1 MFDHAHL
8 VDRIEQSIE
17 DAPTCSLCHAPT
29 VIRDRAGRLW
39 LECSA
44 TPEDEPIGLR
54 ARFAAA
60 FMSHP
65 RQLILDLTEDLAA

>member
-8 VDRIEQSIE
+8 IDRIERSIE
-17 DAPTCSLCHAPT
+17 DDPYCSICHAPT
-29 VIRDRAGRLW
+29 VIRERAGRLW

-44 TPEDEPIGLR
+44 TPEDEPLGIR
-54 ARFAAA
+54 ARFAAV

-65 RQLILDLTEDLAA
+65 RHLIMDLTEDLAA